1 MLDKRNEEF
10 NEVLKKYRISPTK
23 ELSDKLWI
31 LVEQCCHSICCTL
44 TVGIVNEH
52 WHDRKMDAVMKIM
65 NNILFNNVNPDCLV
79 NYCYLWCVGSM
90 QSQNCVRIDNE
101 YSTEVLFNLEDEQP
115 TIEYDYEN
123 NIENKYRR
131 DKMSSKAKKIEASIK
146 KYHNIDLY
154 ATLIGSIVTTVCIL
168 NKKTETSAKRYFNKL
183 KKELEINEKSENPV
197 VYSVQDLLNKVWK
210 EIGSDDNIH
219 ERSRIVLVYDNN
231 EVKSPLVSIVNND
244 TILPLSPEGIYYG
257 VLADIN
263 DGKENIDY
271 EFVYDEMGQ
280 EYID

>member
-1 MLDKRNEEF
+1 
-10 NEVLKKYRISPTK
+10 
-23 ELSDKLWI
+23 
-31 LVEQCCHSICCTL
+31 
-44 TVGIVNEH
+44 
-52 WHDRKMDAVMKIM
+52 
-65 NNILFNNVNPDCLV
+65 
-79 NYCYLWCVGSM
+79 
-90 QSQNCVRIDNE
+90 
-101 YSTEVLFNLEDEQP
+101 
-115 TIEYDYEN
+115 
-123 NIENKYRR
+123 
-131 DKMSSKAKKIEASIK
+131 MSSKAKKIEASIK
-146 KYHNIDLY
+146 KHHNIDLY

-197 VYSVQDLLNKVWK
+197 VYSVQDLLNKAWK

-263 DGKENIDY
+263 EGKENIDY

-280 EYID
+280 EYTN